1 MHLSTDEEDDTDEM
15 RLAGS
20 LMEELRMRLSTDE
33 EDDTDEC
40 GSQARQWKSRECAY
54 LQTFL
59 PEAGENE
66 FTDVMRLP
74 GSPMVEL
81 RMRLSTDLPAGGR

>member
-1 MHLSTDEEDDTDEM
+1 MV
-15 RLAGS
+15 
-20 LMEELRMRLSTDE
+20 ELRMHLSTDE

-66 FTDVMRLP
+66 FTDVMRLA
-74 GSPMVEL
+74 GSP
-81 RMRLSTDLPAGGR
+81 